1 MRQEELFF
9 RSLLP
14 ELVTRRWG
22 GSHLAGEAAGL
33 FHYTFLHSQ
42 NVGGK
47 PNASAIPAKK
57 KSDESGGELT
67 VCGGHRRGAD
77 GGDSARDLPPV
88 GAGGLGVGQ
97 RPCEPA
103 AERLGCEQQTMGAL
117 VTETAGR

>member
-47 PNASAIPAKK
+47 HKRFGIPAEEKLG
-57 KSDESGGELT
+57 ESRGEAT
-67 VCGGHRRGAD
+67 ACGVHRSGAD
-77 GGDSARDLPPV
+77 GGDSARDLPPL

-97 RPCEPA
+97 RPREPA

>member
-1 MRQEELFF
+1 MSGSGVRQEELFF

-47 PNASAIPAKK
+47 PNASAIPAEK
-57 KSDESGGELT
+57 KSDETKCLWGAQAR
-67 VCGGHRRGAD
+67 CRRG
-77 GGDSARDLPPV
+77 
-88 GAGGLGVGQ
+88 
-97 RPCEPA
+97 
-103 AERLGCEQQTMGAL
+103 
-117 VTETAGR
+117 

>member
-1 MRQEELFF
+1 MSGSGVRQEELFF

-47 PNASAIPAKK
+47 HKRFGN
-57 KSDESGGELT
+57 SGREKVGRKRWRSNCLWGAQER
-67 VCGGHRRGAD
+67 CRRG
-77 GGDSARDLPPV
+77 
-88 GAGGLGVGQ
+88 
-97 RPCEPA
+97 
-103 AERLGCEQQTMGAL
+103 
-117 VTETAGR
+117 